1 MNGFRVGSIL
11 GFTVRVDFS
20 WFIVFF
26 LILWTFAM
34 GVYPATVPG
43 LSRGVYFV
51 MGVTTTLLFFASLL
65 THEISHS
72 LVARAKGI
80 PVEGITLFIFGGMA
94 QTRGEAESPRDEFL
108 IAGVGPLTSLVLAL
122 GFGGLFMIGAGFGA
136 GARAVLRHLAVL
148 NVTIAVFNLLPGFP
162 LDGGRLFRAA
172 LWKMTGDLTRAT
184 RIASRA
190 GSGLGLLLVAIGI
203 WQTFGGERVLM
214 RRESR

>member
-1 MNGFRVGSIL
+1 MNGFRLGSIF
-11 GFTVRVDFS
+11 GFTIRIDFS

-43 LSRGVYFV
+43 LSRSAYFV
-51 MGVTTTLLFFASLL
+51 MGITTTLLFFASLL

-72 LVARAKGI
+72 VVARLKGI

-122 GFGGLFMIGAGFGA
+122 AFGGLFLIG
-136 GARAVLRHLAVL
+136 
-148 NVTIAVFNLLPGFP
+148 
-162 LDGGRLFRAA
+162 
-172 LWKMTGDLTRAT
+172 
-184 RIASRA
+184 S
-190 GSGLGLLLVAIGI
+190 
-203 WQTFGGERVLM
+203 
-214 RRESR
+214 